1 MPDFRTYW
9 QQKEAKLRE
18 NWDARYKSFIA
29 KHCSLEEIRETVFRP
44 ADYAWNFA
52 GQESFLTGGTLHR
65 LSGTRVEC
73 SHRVSQVDAYAMG
86 GGIAQS
92 PRSG

>member
-29 KHCSLEEIRETVFRP
+29 KHCSLEEIRETVLRP

-52 GQESFLTGGTLHR
+52 GQESFLSTHIRTIPGRHR
-65 LSGTRVEC
+65 C
-73 SHRVSQVDAYAMG
+73 
-86 GGIAQS
+86 
-92 PRSG
+92 PRMNGRDTTSTFWYSR